1 MSICIVV
8 LLPIFAVF
16 LLVFF
21 FLSIYVGSTYLQ
33 EHVEVSRF
41 ASVEAKNYCKMPF

>member
-1 MSICIVV
+1 MSICIAV

-33 EHVEVSRF
+33 EHVEVSHI
-41 ASVEAKNYCKMPF
+41 ASLDVKNDCMTSF